1 MWQWLIMDYVRKQAS
16 KFLVKIVDEY
26 AWKFLNFRCVFYP
39 QFNCLP
45 QPCIVENALT
55 MYCTAPRLSSSE
67 FNQTSRQ
74 LQIGLLMDG
83 VTSLLELNTTLNLHP
98 NPVFTRFTEEMVFT
112 SGDPIP
118 LTIRG
123 EGFVFDSDQVNVLI
137 KPCNSDRGCLCT
149 VMNVFSNNNV
159 SV

>member
-1 MWQWLIMDYVRKQAS
+1 MLKSSI
-16 KFLVKIVDEY
+16 FLSSIS
-26 AWKFLNFRCVFYP
+26 
-39 QFNCLP
+39 CLP
-45 QPCIVENALT
+45 QPCFVENALM

-67 FNQTSRQ
+67 FNQTTRQ

-98 NPVFTRFTEEMVFT
+98 NPVFTRFTEEMVFI
-112 SGDPIP
+112 SGELIL

-123 EGFVFDSDQVNVLI
+123 EGFVFEPDQLNLLI
-137 KPCNSDRGCLCT
+137 KPCNSDQGCLCT
-149 VMNVFSNNNV
+149 VMNVFPNNNV